1 MMHIDDA
8 TSVQNHV
15 ERAVWGGEFY
25 LTQEIPLPPEV
36 DAPIRFIRST
46 TYAGAKSFWPN
57 QLDRVRSYVTAAQ
70 GIQNLWNKETPST
83 IRSATGNLRSVSL
96 TALLQN
102 FGLKGAR
109 RMAQFAYGFRLV
121 GNLSRTGVYPRD
133 MDVLPAPPVGRIW
146 AKSSE
151 RFSTMAKHSGYLHS
165 RELRGKDLKQVELG
179 WMGEPLPIDTSR
191 NVLTYGNGS
200 ANIAFRF
207 SVGQDDKLRACD
219 DLKHNHVKLYCSVWT
234 PIKLPTWDHIAQ
246 MRLGIKEDLRE
257 WPFFKADHESA

>member
-1 MMHIDDA
+1 MPHKESRTCGTRRRLRRYVQLLASFNQSPWPHFYRTSEFEDA
-8 TSVQNHV
+8 
-15 ERAVWGGEFY
+15 RWA
-25 LTQEIPLPPEV
+25 TQ
-36 DAPIRFIRST
+36 FT
-46 TYAGAKSFWPN
+46 
-57 QLDRVRSYVTAAQ
+57 
-70 GIQNLWNKETPST
+70 
-83 IRSATGNLRSVSL
+83 
-96 TALLQN
+96 
-102 FGLKGAR
+102 
-109 RMAQFAYGFRLV
+109 YGFPLV
-121 GNLSRTGVYPRD
+121 GNLSQTGVYPRD